1 MSVVYVALYNITT
14 LWHTIGLMC
23 VVMAYYGQKSR
34 FADVP
39 DLRFDQ
45 TMSRVLKH
53 YIHTIWSCCVKRGSK
68 EVHDCLVRSFF
79 QPMQLDLQTLLLADP
94 FIAAVVASSP
104 SLVLTGDVWFC
115 MGQGFFGLLC
125 GTIQVAVPSMGSN
138 REFKPLLPNCKA
150 FPINR
155 ESQNTN
161 CYQVLNQKTFVKIE
175 AVLVA

>member
-1 MSVVYVALYNITT
+1 
-14 LWHTIGLMC
+14 
-23 VVMAYYGQKSR
+23 
-34 FADVP
+34 
-39 DLRFDQ
+39 
-45 TMSRVLKH
+45 
-53 YIHTIWSCCVKRGSK
+53 
-68 EVHDCLVRSFF
+68 
-79 QPMQLDLQTLLLADP
+79 MQLDLQTLLLADP

-138 REFKPLLPNCKA
+138 REFKPLLPNYKA